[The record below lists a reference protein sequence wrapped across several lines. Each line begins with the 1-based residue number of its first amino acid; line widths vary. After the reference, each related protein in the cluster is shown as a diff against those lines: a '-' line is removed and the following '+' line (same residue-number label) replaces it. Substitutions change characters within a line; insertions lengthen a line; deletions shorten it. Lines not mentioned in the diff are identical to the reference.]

1 MEFSKLVDKIN
12 IVRKIK
18 FFLFRKGNG
27 KKKRKN
33 YNNYNSLKIMTY
45 LEIRK

>member
-1 MEFSKLVDKIN
+1 MEFSKLVDKTN

-18 FFLFRKGNG
+18 PFPFRKGNG

-33 YNNYNSLKIMTY
+33 HNNHNSPKTMTY
-45 LEIRK
+45 LETRK